1 MPRYLY
7 QCPKCTDEVTIE
19 ARITDAGLYFPV
31 CAACHLQM
39 TRVFT
44 VPFLVTQPVK
54 FKDENKF
61 ALGFSESE
69 RTETRKKDDIEY
81 AKHWNVNP
89 KSL

>member
-1 MPRYLY
+1 
-7 QCPKCTDEVTIE
+7 
-19 ARITDAGLYFPV
+19 
-31 CAACHLQM
+31 M

-61 ALGFSESE
+61 ALGFSETE
-69 RTETRKKDDIEY
+69 RTATRKADDIEY